1 MQQMVPKR
9 DTTWTLASKRLF
21 GRYCH
26 IKILNCLCISEDAF
40 SSYLA
45 PRQTSIWNFPSFPM
59 FLDVLLMARMKR
71 QKCRTLVCQ
80 FSSGVTSRC
89 SALSKYTCDFS
100 VKLKKKKKDIKESQ
114 EEKLTTVRK
123 SFKEKTAGI
132 TRI

>member
-9 DTTWTLASKRLF
+9 DTVNMDTWIKKAVWSLLF
-21 GRYCH
+21 H
-26 IKILNCLCISEDAF
+26 QNLNFLSISEDAF

-80 FSSGVTSRC
+80 FSSGVTSLC
-89 SALSKYTCDFS
+89 STLSKYTCDFS
-100 VKLKKKKKDIKESQ
+100 VKFKRILKKYIKESQ

-123 SFKEKTAGI
+123 KF
-132 TRI
+132 